1 MAFSIFPM
9 TLPLVEGIDYMQ
21 RARNCGAIRA
31 SYPTSLPANIAKGRA
46 AISPPRR
53 ERNSS
58 MGFFD
63 LNIFNRCKL
72 MIDSD
77 AEYIARCADALKR
90 AGIPHEVSTR
100 RMRNY
105 TPNMMRNGNMVDLGI
120 SQKTMNPVDDL
131 YTYTIWVPRKQ
142 LEQAKAVVSI

>member
-1 MAFSIFPM
+1 
-9 TLPLVEGIDYMQ
+9 
-21 RARNCGAIRA
+21 
-31 SYPTSLPANIAKGRA
+31 
-46 AISPPRR
+46 
-53 ERNSS
+53 

-90 AGIPHEVSTR
+90 GGIPHEVNTK

-105 TPNMMRNGNMVDLGI
+105 SPNMMRNGNMVDYGI

-131 YTYTIWVPRKQ
+131 YTYTIFVPRKY
-142 LEQAKAVVSI
+142 LAKAKAVVHI

>member
-1 MAFSIFPM
+1 
-9 TLPLVEGIDYMQ
+9 
-21 RARNCGAIRA
+21 
-31 SYPTSLPANIAKGRA
+31 
-46 AISPPRR
+46 
-53 ERNSS
+53 

-63 LNIFNRCKL
+63 LNIFNRSKL

-90 AGIPHEVSTR
+90 ADIPHELSTK

-105 TPNMMRNGNMVDLGI
+105 TPNMMHNGSMVDFGI

-131 YTYTIWVPRKQ
+131 YTYTIWVPRKY
-142 LEQAKAVVSI
+142 LEEAKAVASI